1 MVCDKMEAISLS
13 LTPLTLKMKIMTSA
27 QGIVMK
33 IKWDVHLTQEL
44 EIEDS
49 YKSNFI
55 SSISVKIQATLVN
68 VYMQKEKIMS
78 LILSSRYF

>member
-33 IKWDVHLTQEL
+33 IKWDVHRTQEL

-78 LILSSRYF
+78 LILTLRYF